1 MECMFTK
8 NRCPYTVSQ
17 GLIDNLQT
25 QNFKTPA
32 LGMCIAIG
40 PRTQCFGTDIVYY
53 IYLLLKF
60 TVPKN
65 VIIFKSKVL
74 LLHAWLTLV
83 DFGNLLVYWPLVYC
97 FQTLLNYMDLQY
109 FDIERT

>member
-1 MECMFTK
+1 
-8 NRCPYTVSQ
+8 
-17 GLIDNLQT
+17 
-25 QNFKTPA
+25 
-32 LGMCIAIG
+32 MCIAIG

-74 LLHAWLTLV
+74 LLHEWVTLV
-83 DFGNLLVYWPLVYC
+83 DFGILMVYWPLDYC
-97 FQTLLNYMDLQY
+97 FQTLLNYLGLQY
-109 FDIERT
+109 FDIERNLMKIIPEMNRAQ